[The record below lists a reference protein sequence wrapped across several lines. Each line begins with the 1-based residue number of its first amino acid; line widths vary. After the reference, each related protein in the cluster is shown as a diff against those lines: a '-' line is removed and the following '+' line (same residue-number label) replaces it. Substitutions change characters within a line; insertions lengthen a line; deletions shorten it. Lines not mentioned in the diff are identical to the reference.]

1 MLIFGRSL
9 ESMEAAFHL
18 VLKDDSPKGEGGKRT
33 EEQHGQ
39 KLGAWPVG
47 FWGGRGKCA
56 GERP

>member
-39 KLGAWPVG
+39 KLGAWSLQTLQVG
-47 FWGGRGKCA
+47 VGA
-56 GERP
+56 AA